1 MTQPHFKQSNALEPD
16 PDVLLFE
23 LLDRVDKLALALQHE
38 RAKRQTLQLE
48 LQVLRGVVERLQAVQ
63 TELGYFAPQ
72 PVRRAA
78 WWQFWR

>member
-1 MTQPHFKQSNALEPD
+1 MDKFKQDNLLEPEPID
-16 PDVLLFE
+16 LLIFE
-23 LLDRVDKLALALQHE
+23 LVDKVDKLALALQHE

-78 WWQFWR
+78 WWQFWNR